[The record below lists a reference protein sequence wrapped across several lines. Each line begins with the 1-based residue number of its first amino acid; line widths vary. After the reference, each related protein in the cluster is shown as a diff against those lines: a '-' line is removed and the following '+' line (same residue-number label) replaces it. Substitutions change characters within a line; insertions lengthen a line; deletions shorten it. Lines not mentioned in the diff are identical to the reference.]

1 MATRTRWRRRS
12 RAFHLAGGELRS
24 VGRRPSGVP
33 TAGVDTFSAELC
45 GFGEQPIKSLVDLHG
60 APRENRN
67 KLGAMARAGFGGC
80 PNIGC
85 LEPLADAMGIGE
97 QECPPE

>member
-12 RAFHLAGGELRS
+12 RAFHLAGGELRP

-33 TAGVDTFSAELC
+33 TAGVDTFSAELWVS
-45 GFGEQPIKSLVDLHG
+45 GNSRSKVLSTSTARRARTGT
-60 APRENRN
+60 
-67 KLGAMARAGFGGC
+67 KLGAVARAGFGGC
-80 PNIGC
+80 PNISC